1 MPVTIKKER
10 LTIDLPAAEH
20 RKIKAYAA
28 YKGESLR
35 EFVLE
40 SIKARIERDA
50 EEEDFLNILTKTTTL
65 LEDLWNNKKDS
76 AYDKL

>member
-1 MPVTIKKER
+1 MSVELKRER
-10 LTIDLPAAEH
+10 LTIDLPAGEH

-40 SIKARIERDA
+40 SIRTRMERDA
-50 EEEDFLNILTKTTTL
+50 EEGDFLNIMTKTTTL
-65 LEDLWNNKKDS
+65 LENLWNNKKDA

>member
-1 MPVTIKKER
+1 MPVVLKRER
-10 LTIDLPAAEH
+10 LTIDLPASEH

-40 SIKARIERDA
+40 SIKTRMERDA
-50 EEEDFLNILTKTTTL
+50 EEGDFLSIMTKTTTL
-65 LEDLWNNKKDS
+65 LEDLWNNKKDA
-76 AYDKL
+76 AYDRL